1 MLNFKQRGMQ
11 LLLTLITTVGLLLTG
26 IITAPDGSAADGNNR
41 QAASAKMPAADRVST
56 AKSRMVGHCLKN
68 HATYVKMCIE
78 GSYKYYRKV
87 KIGGDWQKKAFWG
100 AVVYTQRC
108 KKTGC
113 WGKLRTWRLPPR
125 FHYGKKVASSLT
137 TSSARRMDGGYSCP
151 PSLMGIPLCQVP
163 WNWLNSSVDKVQRKV
178 LDYAVEP
185 CLKGAVG
192 GFGGV
197 ASANLWTRIFFE
209 DGVISAAKAASIFTG
224 PEGVAIATGAGCTYG
239 VGAKG
244 VKLVENLWN

>member
-1 MLNFKQRGMQ
+1 MLNIKERGMR
-11 LLLTLITTVGLLLTG
+11 LLTIAILASGLLVSGVATIPANAG
-26 IITAPDGSAADGNNR
+26 DSSQTVSAK
-41 QAASAKMPAADRVST
+41 KMPAPDKVGT
-56 AKSRMVGHCLKN
+56 ATNRMIGHCLRN
-68 HATYVKMCIE
+68 HKTHVKMCIE

-87 KIGGDWQKKAFWG
+87 KIDGNWQKKPFWG
-100 AVVYTQRC
+100 AVVYTQHC
-108 KKTGC
+108 KKGDC

-125 FHYGKKVASSLT
+125 FHYGKKVASSVT
-137 TSSARRMDGGYSCP
+137 TTNARRMSGGYSCP
-151 PSLMGIPLCQVP
+151 ANLMGIPMCSVP
-163 WNWLNSSVDKVQRKV
+163 WNWFNSSVDKVQQGV

-185 CLKGAVG
+185 CLKGALG

-197 ASANLWTRIFFE
+197 ATVNLWTRIFFE